1 MELSYKS
8 SETKMFKVVFP
19 FCLNDHDTLFG
30 GMAMKWMDEIAYITA
45 TRYTRK
51 KIVTVFVDG
60 VKFISPIET
69 GSILEITGKIIQ
81 IKNARIEVFVEV
93 VAEEIDSCRKEKAIE
108 ALFTLAAI
116 NEKYKPI
123 NLESALSGGL

>member
-1 MELSYKS
+1 
-8 SETKMFKVVFP
+8 VVFP

-51 KIVTVFVDG
+51 KIATVFVDG

-93 VAEEIDSCRKEKAIE
+93 IAEEIYSCRKEKAIE
-108 ALFTLAAI
+108 AFFTLTAI
-116 NEKYKPI
+116 NDKHKPI
-123 NLESALSGGL
+123 NLKNVLSEDL